1 VEVSDPADGY
11 DRLLRAA
18 RPAPRPE
25 FVRELECA
33 LLRDLPSARRTGRSA
48 VPVFVAGLAFAVA
61 LLAVVL
67 VLATTGLMPPGLGR
81 DDPVQAGQEQQ
92 VAPCRIVV
100 TAPERVGHR
109 TGRCPDPTHRA
120 DPTHRGDGR

>member
-1 VEVSDPADGY
+1 MEVSEPADGY

-33 LLRDLPSARRTGRSA
+33 LLRDLPSARRAGRSA
-48 VPVFVAGLAFAVA
+48 VAGLAFAVA

-81 DDPVQAGQEQQ
+81 DDPVQAGQQQ
-92 VAPCRIVV
+92 RVAPCRIVV
-100 TAPERVGHR
+100 TAPERVGRR
-109 TGRCPDPTHRA
+109 TGRCPDPTHR
-120 DPTHRGDGR
+120 GDGR